1 MSTILSTKLSTMT
14 SAFFL
19 KHPNGDKK
27 SLILFTCYFKDEGKK
42 FVYSTGEKITPMQ
55 WSKENKMPLQKGI
68 NKATDANAI
77 KLQLNRYDEQFE
89 LIQSRCKV
97 TKEDFTSHIL
107 KKEFDIEFKKVS
119 TKKNIFFDAFD
130 EFVSIKTRLQE
141 WSPAT
146 IKRYNNIKNILLNFE
161 AQAKYKLTFATI
173 NERFHADFTDYC
185 MNDLKHINNTY
196 SRNLGLFKTYM
207 FWALKNGYT
216 YKNTFMSFEK
226 KTKVLTKQI
235 ALTKD
240 QLQKVMQFDF
250 ESLKLEKVRDVF
262 VFSCVTGLRFG
273 ELRLFGKN
281 DIVNGSIVLKEE
293 KDTEKE
299 SRTIPLNDISLFILR
314 KYDYQ
319 LPIIANQK
327 QNEYIKTVFKK
338 AGFTDEVVK
347 VTTKGKENI
356 RETMVFYER
365 ISTHTARRTFIT
377 MMKREGL
384 SDKLIASITG
394 HRDMKTLNQYYQVDD
409 ESKSE
414 AVKDVFN
421 MIISPLK
428 KVE

>member
-1 MSTILSTKLSTMT
+1 MT

-19 KHPNGDKK
+19 KHPKGDKK

-42 FVYSTGEKITPMQ
+42 FVYSTGEKILPLH
-55 WSKENKMPLQKGI
+55 WDKESKQPKLRGA
-68 NKATDANAI
+68 NKASNASSI
-77 KLQLNRYDEQFE
+77 SIQLNRYAEE
-89 LIQSRCKV
+89 YEKVYSRCKV

-107 KKEFDIEFKKVS
+107 KKEFDTEFKKVS

-130 EFVSIKTRLQE
+130 EFMSIKIKLQE

-161 AQAKYKLTFATI
+161 KTVAYKLTFATI
-173 NERFHADFTDYC
+173 NEKFHADFTDYC
-185 MNDLKHINNTY
+185 MTDLQHINNTY
-196 SRNLGLFKTYM
+196 SRNLGLFKTFM
-207 FWALKNGYT
+207 FWSLKNGYT
-216 YKNTFMSFEK
+216 YNNSFMSFEK
-226 KTKVLTKQI
+226 KTKVVTKQI
-235 ALTKD
+235 ALTKS
-240 QLQKVMQFDF
+240 QLQKVIQFRF
-250 ESLKLEKVRDVF
+250 TNQKLERVRDVF

-273 ELRLFGKN
+273 ELRLFGKE
-281 DIVNGSIVLKEE
+281 DIENNSIVLKEE

-314 KYDYQ
+314 KYNYQ
-319 LPIIANQK
+319 LPLIANQK

-356 RETMVFYER
+356 RETMAFYER

-414 AVKDVFN
+414 AVQSVFDMN
-421 MIISPLK
+421 VVQLK